1 MPILNDIKEEIKDRV
16 LDAISGG
23 KGLSLSE
30 ICAEVFDEKDS
41 EEYVQINTICEA
53 LDDLLEDGY
62 VSFDLEQDTWTSVDQ
77 KGYRSP

>member
-16 LDAISGG
+16 LDAINQSI
-23 KGLSLSE
+23 KGISLRE

-62 VSFDLEQDTWTSVDQ
+62 VSFDLEQDTWTSVD
-77 KGYRSP
+77 